1 MKIREIILRT
11 SQLAATTAFYTHT
24 LQLPLLR
31 ESANSV
37 SFQAG
42 SSVLIFEQSDTIASP
57 VYHVAFNIPQN
68 RLPEAIQ
75 WLQGATT
82 LLPVTGNSPISDF
95 PHWNAHAVYFY
106 DNNGNLLEL
115 IARHDLKNDAA
126 KWQVECISE
135 LGIATATPTR
145 YADELIR
152 DYQLPVFS
160 KQPRLE
166 QFTALGDE
174 EGLLIIVAEERN
186 WYPTAIPARHFPA
199 SITIE
204 YNGNVTTLSV

>member
-1 MKIREIILRT
+1 MKIREITLNT

-24 LQLPLLR
+24 LQLPVIR

-42 SSVLIFEQSDTIASP
+42 SSVLTFEQSDTVASP

-75 WLQGATT
+75 WLQATTT
-82 LLPVTGNSPISDF
+82 LLPVTPDSAVADF

-115 IARHDLKNDAA
+115 IARHDLKNEAE
-126 KWQVECISE
+126 KWQIAGISE
-135 LGIATATPTR
+135 IGIATPTPTR

-152 DYQLPVFS
+152 DYQLPVFA

-166 QFTALGDE
+166 QFTALGDD
-174 EGLLIIVAEERN
+174 EGLLIIVAEARN
-186 WYPTAIPARHFPA
+186 WYPTAIPAQHFPA
-199 SITIE
+199 RVTIE
-204 YNGNVTTLSV
+204 YNGNVHTLSV